1 MIYTII
7 FYNMVEIQSIQ
18 FGSFPSIESVS
29 ILEDT
34 IYNLELE
41 KADLISKLV
50 ERERFL
56 QKEKDEFI
64 GSFTPI
70 LQKKTLEINELKK
83 ELETSKSNNEKLIK
97 TANNDKKK
105 IEELQNELKMVREQC
120 KKHYE
125 KYLQRNQENSKL
137 VNEIKE
143 LKTVS
148 KPKMLSVAC
157 ECNMDNDDKEF
168 AIKTLQQSERKLA
181 DMDNTLNRSATVIH
195 KLTKELEEEK
205 VISSNLHKTIT
216 EKVAIMH
223 NERDLRQDFEHL
235 TNTFRMYLEL
245 EMMQLNAALVN
256 SGFTEFAKTAY
267 EMYKGYCDGKLEN
280 MLKNVIEERKKVPR
294 SSKNPPPTVKVV
306 PFKSRVFVK

>member
-1 MIYTII
+1 
-7 FYNMVEIQSIQ
+7 MVEIQSIQ

-34 IYNLELE
+34 VYNLELE

-83 ELETSKSNNEKLIK
+83 KLELNNEKLIQ

-105 IEELQNELKMVREQC
+105 IDELQNELKMVREQC
-120 KKHYE
+120 KKYYE
-125 KYLQRNQENSKL
+125 KSLQKNQENSKL

-143 LKTVS
+143 LKTVT

-157 ECNMDNDDKEF
+157 ECNMDNDDKEI

-181 DMDNTLNRSATVIH
+181 DMDNTLNRSANIIH

-205 VISSNLHKTIT
+205 LLSSNLHKTVT

-235 TNTFRMYLEL
+235 TNTMRMYLEL
-245 EMMQLNAALVN
+245 EMMQLNAALIN

-280 MLKNVIEERKKVPR
+280 MLINVVEERKKVPR
-294 SSKNPPPTVKVV
+294 STKNPPPKIGVV
-306 PFKSRVFVK
+306 PLKNRFFVK